1 MPVLEQS
8 SFQMMNSVCGVL
20 GFKFEALLHNSKLV
34 DIKQWLFSSSILEKV
49 NASLP
54 SGRNAAKVSFL
65 M

>member
-1 MPVLEQS
+1 MVEMTGLIRPQGK
-8 SFQMMNSVCGVL
+8 FACGVL